1 MQNHAP
7 TNLRVAALGSF
18 PDIRE
23 RLQPLADIQQLAVPH
38 SLALVPF
45 AVNTPASFW
54 KTFFKV
60 LLGILL
66 KVS

>member
-7 TNLRVAALGSF
+7 TNLGVAAWARFRTFVNAYG
-18 PDIRE
+18 PR
-23 RLQPLADIQQLAVPH
+23 ADIQQLAVPH
-38 SLALVPF
+38 FLVLVPF